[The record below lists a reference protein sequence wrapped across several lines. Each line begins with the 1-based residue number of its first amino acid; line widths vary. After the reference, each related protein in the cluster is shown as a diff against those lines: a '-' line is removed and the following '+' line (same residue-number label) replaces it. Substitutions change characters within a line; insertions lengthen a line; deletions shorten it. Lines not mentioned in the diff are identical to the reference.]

1 MRYATTIGVC
11 IFSLFSLISQA
22 NIETNHPPQEW
33 GNQLAYKVSVP
44 DSYDSRL
51 DWPLM
56 LYFHG
61 NGGQGTNGQ
70 NKPPNSSLW
79 KEKVV
84 LIAPQSGP
92 LNNNNWWQKDQRE
105 AAKEILDY
113 ELSRL
118 NVNPDKIIIIGQ
130 SMGGYCS
137 FLFARDYPEVP
148 SAVVPISGGWGNFNG
163 GNASTFGYPSNM
175 ASWNHIPYWIFH
187 GKNDTTVRIAS
198 SEQAYDLM
206 TEDGIHTK
214 FTTYINQAHHP
225 RHHIYNSQ
233 MFYDWAFA
241 QERNTPHN
249 FQLSLEVDGEVIVVG
264 YFEEGTRVDISS
276 RQADAMNKEYFSG
289 WTSSSEVHYE
299 DSGGAKNTISYPSG
313 NLGLFEN
320 EKSKNTEFIMG
331 NSDARITANYR
342 RLPDAT
348 LSLITP
354 ETATGIQLNFE
365 DSEDLIIQSS
375 YDLMN
380 WTDMNLQTSPHI
392 EEIEDKKFFRLRVV
406 N

>member
-1 MRYATTIGVC
+1 MRQLTTLTFYVML
-11 IFSLFSLISQA
+11 SFSLILQA
-22 NIETNHPPQEW
+22 NVETHHLPQEW
-33 GNQLAYKVSVP
+33 GNQLAYNVSVP
-44 DSYDSRL
+44 DDYDSRL

-70 NKPPNSSLW
+70 NKPPSSSLW

-137 FLFARDYPEVP
+137 FLFARDYAEVP
-148 SAVVPISGGWGNFNG
+148 SVVVPISGGWGDFNG
-163 GNASTFGYPSNM
+163 GSASTSGYPSNM
-175 ASWNHIPYWIFH
+175 APWNHIPYWIFH

-214 FTTYINQAHHP
+214 FTTYINQAHKP

-241 QERNTPHN
+241 QDRNTPHN
-249 FQLSLEVDGEVIVVG
+249 FQLCLEVDDEVIVVG
-264 YFEEGTRVDISS
+264 YFEEGTRVSISS
-276 RQADAMNKEYFSG
+276 RQADAMNSEYFSG
-289 WTSSSEVHYE
+289 WTSSSAVYYE
-299 DSGGAKNTISYPSG
+299 DSGGAKNTVSYPSE
-313 NLGLFEN
+313 NLGFFEDS
-320 EKSKNTEFIMG
+320 KSKNTEYIMG

-342 RLPDAT
+342 RLSDAT
-348 LSLITP
+348 LSMMSSEFTQ
-354 ETATGIQLNFE
+354 EIQLNFE
-365 DSEDLIIQSS
+365 YSEDLIIQSS
-375 YDLMN
+375 YDLKN
-380 WTDMNLQTSPHI
+380 WTVLNLHTSPHI
-392 EEIEDKKFFRLRVV
+392 EGIEDRKFFRLKVV
-406 N
+406 D

>member
-1 MRYATTIGVC
+1 MRQLSILNFYVLL
-11 IFSLFSLISQA
+11 SFSLILQA
-22 NIETNHPPQEW
+22 NVETHHLPQEW
-33 GNQLAYKVSVP
+33 GNQLAYNVSVP
-44 DSYDSRL
+44 DDYDSRL

-148 SAVVPISGGWGNFNG
+148 SVVVPISGGWGNFNG
-163 GNASTFGYPSNM
+163 GNASTSGYPSNM
-175 ASWNHIPYWIFH
+175 APWNHIPYWIFH

-198 SEQAYDLM
+198 SAQAYDLM

-214 FTTYINQAHHP
+214 FTTYINQGHKP

-241 QERNTPHN
+241 QDRNTPHN
-249 FQLSLEVDGEVIVVG
+249 FQLCLEVDGGVTVVG
-264 YFEEGTRVDISS
+264 YFEEGTRVSISS
-276 RQADAMNKEYFSG
+276 RQADAINSEYFSG
-289 WTSSSEVHYE
+289 WTSSSALYYE
-299 DSGGAKNTISYPSG
+299 DSGGVKNTVSYPNE
-313 NLGLFEN
+313 NLGFFEDT
-320 EKSKNTEFIMG
+320 KSLNTKFVMG

-342 RLPDAT
+342 RLSDAT
-348 LSLITP
+348 LSIMSSEFIP
-354 ETATGIQLNFE
+354 EIQLNFE

-375 YDLMN
+375 YDLKN
-380 WTDMNLQTSPHI
+380 WTDLSLQTSPHT
-392 EEIEDKKFFRLRVV
+392 EGIEDKKFFRLEVV
-406 N
+406 D

>member
-1 MRYATTIGVC
+1 MKQLTILNFYVLL
-11 IFSLFSLISQA
+11 SFSLILKA
-22 NIETNHPPQEW
+22 NVEKHHFPQEW
-33 GNQLAYKVSVP
+33 GNQLAYNVSLP
-44 DSYDSRL
+44 DDYESRL

-70 NKPPNSSLW
+70 NKPPASSLW

-105 AAKEILDY
+105 AAKDILDY

-118 NVNPDKIIIIGQ
+118 NINPDKIIIIGQ

-148 SAVVPISGGWGNFNG
+148 SAVVSISGGWGNFNG
-163 GNASTFGYPSNM
+163 GSASTSGYPSNM
-175 ASWNHIPYWIFH
+175 TPWNHIPYWIFH
-187 GKNDTTVRIAS
+187 GKNDNVVRIAS

-214 FTTYINQAHHP
+214 FTTYINQGHKP

-241 QERNTPHN
+241 QDRNTPHN
-249 FQLSLEVDGEVIVVG
+249 FQLCLEVDDEVIVVG
-264 YFEEGTRVDISS
+264 YFEEGTRVGIST
-276 RQADAMNKEYFSG
+276 RQADTINKEYFSG
-289 WTSSSEVHYE
+289 WTSSNEVYYE
-299 DSGGAKNTISYPSG
+299 DSGGAKNTVSYPSE
-313 NLGLFEN
+313 NLGFFEDT
-320 EKSKNTEFIMG
+320 KSQNTEFIMG
-331 NSDARITANYR
+331 NSDTRITANYR

-348 LSLITP
+348 LSMMSSEYTP
-354 ETATGIQLNFE
+354 EIQLIFE
-365 DSEDLIIQSS
+365 DSEDFIIQSS
-375 YDLMN
+375 YDLKN
-380 WTDMNLQTSPHI
+380 WTDLNLQTSPHI
-392 EEIEDKKFFRLRVV
+392 EGIENRKFFRLKVV
-406 N
+406 D

>member
-1 MRYATTIGVC
+1 
-11 IFSLFSLISQA
+11 
-22 NIETNHPPQEW
+22 
-33 GNQLAYKVSVP
+33 
-44 DSYDSRL
+44 
-51 DWPLM
+51 M

-61 NGGQGTNGQ
+61 HGGQGTNGQ
-70 NKPPNSSLW
+70 NKPPSSSLW

-84 LIAPQSGP
+84 LLAPQSGP
-92 LNNNNWWQKDQRE
+92 TKSENWWQKDQRE

-163 GNASTFGYPSNM
+163 GSASTSGYPSNM
-175 ASWNHIPYWIFH
+175 TPWNHIPYWIFH

-214 FTTYINQAHHP
+214 FTTFIYQAHHP

-249 FQLSLEVDGEVIVVG
+249 FQLCIEVDGELTVVG
-264 YFEEGTRVDISS
+264 YFEEGTRVSISS

-289 WTSSSEVHYE
+289 WTTSSAVYYE
-299 DSGGAKNTISYPSG
+299 DSGGAKNTVSYPSE
-313 NLGLFEN
+313 NLGFFES
-320 EKSKNTEFIMG
+320 EESQNTEYIMG

-342 RLPDAT
+342 RLSDLT
-348 LSLITP
+348 LSTITS
-354 ETATGIQLNFE
+354 ESATDIQLNFE
-365 DSEDLIIQSS
+365 HSDDLIIQST
-375 YDLMN
+375 YDLKN
-380 WTDMNLQTSPHI
+380 WTDLNSQVSPYT
-392 EEIEDKKFFRLRVV
+392 EEIEDKKFFRLKIL

>member
-1 MRYATTIGVC
+1 MKQLTILNFYVLL
-11 IFSLFSLISQA
+11 SFSLILKA
-22 NIETNHPPQEW
+22 NVETHHLPQEW
-33 GNQLAYKVSVP
+33 GNQLAYNVSLP
-44 DSYDSRL
+44 DDYESRL

-70 NKPPNSSLW
+70 NKPPASSLW

-84 LIAPQSGP
+84 LVAPQSGP

-105 AAKEILDY
+105 AAKDILDY

-148 SAVVPISGGWGNFNG
+148 SAVVPISGGWGNFNSG
-163 GNASTFGYPSNM
+163 SASTSGYPSNM
-175 ASWNHIPYWIFH
+175 TPWNHIPYWIFH
-187 GKNDTTVRIAS
+187 GKNDNVVRIAS

-214 FTTYINQAHHP
+214 FTTYINQGHKP

-241 QERNTPHN
+241 QDRNTPHN
-249 FQLSLEVDGEVIVVG
+249 FQLCLEVDDEVIVMG
-264 YFEEGTRVDISS
+264 YFEEGTRVGIST
-276 RQADAMNKEYFSG
+276 RQADIMNKEYFSG
-289 WTSSSEVHYE
+289 WTSSNEVYYE
-299 DSGGAKNTISYPSG
+299 DSGGAKNTVSYPSE
-313 NLGLFEN
+313 NLGFFEDTN
-320 EKSKNTEFIMG
+320 SQNTEFIMG
-331 NSDARITANYR
+331 NSDTRITANYR
-342 RLPDAT
+342 RLSDAT
-348 LSLITP
+348 LSMISPEYTP
-354 ETATGIQLNFE
+354 EIQLIFE
-365 DSEDLIIQSS
+365 DSEDFIIQSS
-375 YDLMN
+375 YDLKN
-380 WTDMNLQTSPHI
+380 WTDLNLQTSPHI
-392 EEIEDKKFFRLRVV
+392 EGIENRKFFRLKVV
-406 N
+406 D

>member
-1 MRYATTIGVC
+1 MKQLTILNFYVLL
-11 IFSLFSLISQA
+11 SFSLILKA
-22 NIETNHPPQEW
+22 NVETHHLPQEW
-33 GNQLAYKVSVP
+33 GNQLAYNVSLP
-44 DSYDSRL
+44 DDYDSRL

-70 NKPPNSSLW
+70 NKPPASSLW

-105 AAKEILDY
+105 AAKDILDY

-118 NVNPDKIIIIGQ
+118 NINPDKIIIIGQ

-137 FLFARDYPEVP
+137 FLFARDYPQVP

-163 GNASTFGYPSNM
+163 GSASTSGYPSNM
-175 ASWNHIPYWIFH
+175 TPWNHIPYWIFH
-187 GKNDTTVRIAS
+187 GKNDNVVRIAS

-214 FTTYINQAHHP
+214 FTTYINQGHKP

-241 QERNTPHN
+241 QDRNTPHN
-249 FQLSLEVDGEVIVVG
+249 FQLCLEVDDEVIVVG
-264 YFEEGTRVDISS
+264 YFEEGTRVSIST
-276 RQADAMNKEYFSG
+276 RQADTMIKEYFSG
-289 WTSSSEVHYE
+289 WTSSSEVYYE
-299 DSGGAKNTISYPSG
+299 DSGGAKNTVSYPSE
-313 NLGLFEN
+313 NLGFFEN
-320 EKSKNTEFIMG
+320 TKSQNTEFIMG
-331 NSDARITANYR
+331 NSDTRITANYR
-342 RLPDAT
+342 RLPNAT
-348 LSLITP
+348 LSMMSSEYTP
-354 ETATGIQLNFE
+354 GIQLIFE
-365 DSEDLIIQSS
+365 DSEDFIIQSS
-375 YDLMN
+375 YDLKN
-380 WTDMNLQTSPHI
+380 WTDLDLQTSPHI
-392 EEIEDKKFFRLRVV
+392 EGIENRKFFRLKVV
-406 N
+406 D

>member
-1 MRYATTIGVC
+1 MRQLTILTFYVLL
-11 IFSLFSLISQA
+11 SFSLILQA
-22 NIETNHPPQEW
+22 NVETHHLPQEW
-33 GNQLAYKVSVP
+33 GNQLAYNVSVP
-44 DSYDSRL
+44 DDYDSRL

-70 NKPPNSSLW
+70 NKPPASSLW

-92 LNNNNWWQKDQRE
+92 LNSNNWWQKDQRE
-105 AAKEILDY
+105 AAKDILDY

-118 NVNPDKIIIIGQ
+118 NVNSDKIIIIGQ

-148 SAVVPISGGWGNFNG
+148 SVVVSISGGWGNFNG
-163 GNASTFGYPSNM
+163 GNASTSGYPSNM
-175 ASWNHIPYWIFH
+175 SPWNHIPYWIFH

-214 FTTYINQAHHP
+214 FTTYINQAHKP

-241 QERNTPHN
+241 QDRNTPHN
-249 FQLSLEVDGEVIVVG
+249 FQLCLEIDSEITVVG
-264 YFEEGTRVDISS
+264 YFEEGTSVSISS
-276 RQADAMNKEYFSG
+276 RQADALNKEYFSG
-289 WTSSSEVHYE
+289 WTSSSAVYYE
-299 DSGGAKNTISYPSG
+299 DSGGVKNTVSYPNE
-313 NLGLFEN
+313 NLGFFEDT
-320 EKSKNTEFIMG
+320 KSQNTEFIMG

-342 RLPDAT
+342 RLSDAT
-348 LSLITP
+348 LSMMSSEFTP
-354 ETATGIQLNFE
+354 EIQLSFE
-365 DSEDLIIQSS
+365 DSEVLIIQSS
-375 YDLMN
+375 YDLKN
-380 WTDMNLQTSPHI
+380 WTDMDSQTSPHI
-392 EEIEDKKFFRLRVV
+392 EGIEDKKFFRLKVV
-406 N
+406 D

>member
-1 MRYATTIGVC
+1 MKQLTILNFYVLL
-11 IFSLFSLISQA
+11 SFSLILKA
-22 NIETNHPPQEW
+22 NVETHHLPQEW
-33 GNQLAYKVSVP
+33 GNQLAYNVSLP
-44 DSYDSRL
+44 DDYESRL

-61 NGGQGTNGQ
+61 NGGQGINGQ
-70 NKPPNSSLW
+70 NKPPASSLW

-105 AAKEILDY
+105 AAKDILDY

-137 FLFARDYPEVP
+137 FLFARDYPQVP
-148 SAVVPISGGWGNFNG
+148 SAVIPISGGWGNFNG
-163 GNASTFGYPSNM
+163 GSASTSGYPSNM
-175 ASWNHIPYWIFH
+175 TPWNHIPYWIFH
-187 GKNDTTVRIAS
+187 GKNDNVVRIAS

-214 FTTYINQAHHP
+214 FTTYINQGHKP

-241 QERNTPHN
+241 QDRNTPHN
-249 FQLSLEVDGEVIVVG
+249 FQLCLEVDDEVIVVG
-264 YFEEGTRVDISS
+264 YFEEGTRVSIST
-276 RQADAMNKEYFSG
+276 RQADTINKEYFSG
-289 WTSSSEVHYE
+289 WTSSSEVYYE
-299 DSGGAKNTISYPSG
+299 DSGGAKNTVSYPSE
-313 NLGLFEN
+313 NLGFFEDT
-320 EKSKNTEFIMG
+320 KSQNTEFIMG
-331 NSDARITANYR
+331 NSDTRITANYR

-348 LSLITP
+348 LSMMSSEYTP
-354 ETATGIQLNFE
+354 EIQLIFE
-365 DSEDLIIQSS
+365 DSGDFIIQSS
-375 YDLMN
+375 YDLKN
-380 WTDMNLQTSPHI
+380 WTDLDLQTSPHI
-392 EEIEDKKFFRLRVV
+392 EGIENRKFFRLKVV
-406 N
+406 D

>member
-1 MRYATTIGVC
+1 MKQLTILNFYVLL
-11 IFSLFSLISQA
+11 SFSLILKA
-22 NIETNHPPQEW
+22 NVETHHFPQEW
-33 GNQLAYKVSVP
+33 GNQLAYNVSLP
-44 DSYDSRL
+44 DDYESRL

-70 NKPPNSSLW
+70 NKPPASSLW

-105 AAKEILDY
+105 AAKDILDY

-163 GNASTFGYPSNM
+163 GSASTSGYPSNM
-175 ASWNHIPYWIFH
+175 TPWNHIPYWIFH
-187 GKNDTTVRIAS
+187 GKNDNVVRIAS

-214 FTTYINQAHHP
+214 FTTYINQGHKP

-241 QERNTPHN
+241 QDRNTPHN
-249 FQLSLEVDGEVIVVG
+249 FQLCLEVDDEVIVVG
-264 YFEEGTRVDISS
+264 YFEEGTRVSIST
-276 RQADAMNKEYFSG
+276 RQADTMNKEYFSG
-289 WTSSSEVHYE
+289 WTSSSEVYYE
-299 DSGGAKNTISYPSG
+299 DSGGAKNTVSYPSE
-313 NLGLFEN
+313 NLGFFEDT
-320 EKSKNTEFIMG
+320 KSQNTEFIMG
-331 NSDARITANYR
+331 NSDTRITANYR

-348 LSLITP
+348 LSMMSSEYTP
-354 ETATGIQLNFE
+354 EIQLIFE
-365 DSEDLIIQSS
+365 DSEDFIIQSS
-375 YDLMN
+375 YDLKN
-380 WTDMNLQTSPHI
+380 WTDLSLQTSPHT
-392 EEIEDKKFFRLRVV
+392 EGIEDKKFFRLKVV
-406 N
+406 D

>member
-1 MRYATTIGVC
+1 MKQLTILNFYVLL
-11 IFSLFSLISQA
+11 SFSLILKA
-22 NIETNHPPQEW
+22 NVEKHHFPQEW
-33 GNQLAYKVSVP
+33 GNQLAYNVSLP
-44 DSYDSRL
+44 DDYESRL

-70 NKPPNSSLW
+70 NKPPASSLW

-105 AAKEILDY
+105 AAKDILDY

-118 NVNPDKIIIIGQ
+118 NINPDKIIIIGQ

-148 SAVVPISGGWGNFNG
+148 SAVVSISGGWGNFNG
-163 GNASTFGYPSNM
+163 GSASTSGYPSNM
-175 ASWNHIPYWIFH
+175 TPWNHIPYWIFH
-187 GKNDTTVRIAS
+187 GKNDNVVRIAS

-214 FTTYINQAHHP
+214 FTTYINQGHKP

-241 QERNTPHN
+241 QDRNTPHN
-249 FQLSLEVDGEVIVVG
+249 FQLCLEVDDEVIVVG
-264 YFEEGTRVDISS
+264 YFEEGTRVGIST
-276 RQADAMNKEYFSG
+276 RQADTINKEYFSG
-289 WTSSSEVHYE
+289 WTSSNEVYYE
-299 DSGGAKNTISYPSG
+299 DSGGAKNTVSYPSE
-313 NLGLFEN
+313 NLGFFEDT
-320 EKSKNTEFIMG
+320 KSQNTEFIMG
-331 NSDARITANYR
+331 NSDTRITANYR

-348 LSLITP
+348 LSMMSSEYTP
-354 ETATGIQLNFE
+354 EIQLIFE
-365 DSEDLIIQSS
+365 DSEDFMIQSS
-375 YDLMN
+375 YDLKN
-380 WTDMNLQTSPHI
+380 WTDLNSQTSPHI
-392 EEIEDKKFFRLRVV
+392 EGIENRKFFRLKVV
-406 N
+406 D

>member
-1 MRYATTIGVC
+1 MKQLTILNFYVLL
-11 IFSLFSLISQA
+11 SFSLILKA
-22 NIETNHPPQEW
+22 NVETHHLPQEW
-33 GNQLAYKVSVP
+33 GNQLAYNVSLP
-44 DSYDSRL
+44 DDYDSRL

-70 NKPPNSSLW
+70 NKPPASSLW

-84 LIAPQSGP
+84 LLAPQSGP

-105 AAKEILDY
+105 AAKDILDY

-163 GNASTFGYPSNM
+163 GSASTSGYPSNM
-175 ASWNHIPYWIFH
+175 TPWNHIPYWIFH

-214 FTTYINQAHHP
+214 FTTYISQGHKP

-249 FQLSLEVDGEVIVVG
+249 FQLCLEVDGEVIVLG
-264 YFEEGTRVDISS
+264 YFEEETRVSISS
-276 RQADAMNKEYFSG
+276 RQADAMNSEYFSG
-289 WTSSSEVHYE
+289 WTSSSAVYYE
-299 DSGGAKNTISYPSG
+299 DSGGAKNTVTYPSE
-313 NLGLFEN
+313 NLGFFEDS
-320 EKSKNTEFIMG
+320 KSKNTEYIMG

-342 RLPDAT
+342 RLSDAT
-348 LSLITP
+348 LSMMSSEFTP
-354 ETATGIQLNFE
+354 EIQLNFE
-365 DSEDLIIQSS
+365 YSEDLIIQSS
-375 YDLMN
+375 YDLKN
-380 WTDMNLQTSPHI
+380 WTELNLHTSPHI
-392 EEIEDKKFFRLRVV
+392 EGIEDRKFFRLKVV
-406 N
+406 D

>member
-1 MRYATTIGVC
+1 MKQLTILNFYVLL
-11 IFSLFSLISQA
+11 SFSLILKA
-22 NIETNHPPQEW
+22 NVETHHLPQEW
-33 GNQLAYKVSVP
+33 GNQLAYNVSLP
-44 DSYDSRL
+44 DDYDSRL

-70 NKPPNSSLW
+70 NKPPASSLW

-105 AAKEILDY
+105 AAKDILDY

-163 GNASTFGYPSNM
+163 GSASTSGYPSNM
-175 ASWNHIPYWIFH
+175 TPWNHIPYWIFH
-187 GKNDTTVRIAS
+187 GKNDNVVRIAS

-214 FTTYINQAHHP
+214 FTTYINQGHKP

-241 QERNTPHN
+241 QDRNTPHN
-249 FQLSLEVDGEVIVVG
+249 FQLCLEVDDEVIVVG
-264 YFEEGTRVDISS
+264 YFEEGTRVSIST
-276 RQADAMNKEYFSG
+276 RQADTMSREYFSG
-289 WTSSSEVHYE
+289 WTSSSEVYYE
-299 DSGGAKNTISYPSG
+299 DSGGAKNTVSYPSE
-313 NLGLFEN
+313 NLGFFEDT
-320 EKSKNTEFIMG
+320 KSQNTEFIMG
-331 NSDARITANYR
+331 NSDTRITANYR

-348 LSLITP
+348 LSMMSSEYTP
-354 ETATGIQLNFE
+354 EIQLIFE
-365 DSEDLIIQSS
+365 DSEDFIIQSS
-375 YDLMN
+375 YDLKN
-380 WTDMNLQTSPHI
+380 WTDLNLQTSPHI
-392 EEIEDKKFFRLRVV
+392 EGIENRKFFRLKVV
-406 N
+406 D

>member
-1 MRYATTIGVC
+1 MRQLIILTFYVLL
-11 IFSLFSLISQA
+11 SFSLILQA
-22 NIETNHPPQEW
+22 NVETHHLPQEW
-33 GNQLAYKVSVP
+33 GNQLAYNVSVP
-44 DSYDSRL
+44 DDYGSRL

-70 NKPPNSSLW
+70 NKPPASSLW

-92 LNNNNWWQKDQRE
+92 LNSNNWWQKDQRE
-105 AAKEILDY
+105 AAKDILDY

-148 SAVVPISGGWGNFNG
+148 SVVVPISGGWGNFNG
-163 GNASTFGYPSNM
+163 GNASTSGYPSNM
-175 ASWNHIPYWIFH
+175 APWNHIPYWIFH

-198 SEQAYDLM
+198 SAQAYDLM

-214 FTTYINQAHHP
+214 FTTYINQAHKP

-241 QERNTPHN
+241 QDRNTPHN
-249 FQLSLEVDGEVIVVG
+249 FQLCLEVDDEVIVVG
-264 YFEEGTRVDISS
+264 YFEEGTRVSIST
-276 RQADAMNKEYFSG
+276 RQADTMNKEYFSG
-289 WTSSSEVHYE
+289 WTSSSAVYYE
-299 DSGGAKNTISYPSG
+299 DSGGAKNTVSYPSE
-313 NLGLFEN
+313 NLGFFES
-320 EKSKNTEFIMG
+320 EESQNTEFIMS
-331 NSDARITANYR
+331 NSDARITANYS
-342 RLPDAT
+342 RLPDPT
-348 LSLITP
+348 LSTITSDSV
-354 ETATGIQLNFE
+354 TGIQLNFE

-375 YDLMN
+375 YDLKN
-380 WTDMNLQTSPHI
+380 WTDLNSQTSPHT
-392 EEIEDKKFFRLRVV
+392 EEIEDKKFFRLKIL

>member
-1 MRYATTIGVC
+1 MRKLTILTFYVLL
-11 IFSLFSLISQA
+11 SFSLILEA
-22 NIETNHPPQEW
+22 NVETHHLPQEW
-33 GNQLAYKVSVP
+33 GNQLAYNVSVP
-44 DSYDSRL
+44 DDYGSRL

-70 NKPPNSSLW
+70 NKPPASSLW

-92 LNNNNWWQKDQRE
+92 LNSNNWWQKDQRE
-105 AAKEILDY
+105 AAKDILDY

-148 SAVVPISGGWGNFNG
+148 SVVVPISGGWGNFNG
-163 GNASTFGYPSNM
+163 GNASTSGYPSNM
-175 ASWNHIPYWIFH
+175 APWNHIPYWIFH

-198 SEQAYDLM
+198 SAQAYDLM

-214 FTTYINQAHHP
+214 FTTYINQAHKP

-241 QERNTPHN
+241 QDRNTPHN
-249 FQLSLEVDGEVIVVG
+249 FQLCLEVDSEITVVG
-264 YFEEGTRVDISS
+264 YFEEGTRVSISS

-289 WTSSSEVHYE
+289 WTSSSAVHYE
-299 DSGGAKNTISYPSG
+299 DSGGAKNTISYPSQ
-313 NLGLFEN
+313 NLGFFEDT
-320 EKSKNTEFIMG
+320 KSQNTEFVMG
-331 NSDARITANYR
+331 NSDVNITANYR
-342 RLPDAT
+342 RLSDAT
-348 LSLITP
+348 LSIMRS
-354 ETATGIQLNFE
+354 EFASEIQLNFE
-365 DSEDLIIQSS
+365 DGADLIIQSS
-375 YDLMN
+375 YDLNN
-380 WTDMNLQTSPHI
+380 WTDLSLQTSPHT
-392 EEIEDKKFFRLRVV
+392 EGIEDKKFFRLKVV
-406 N
+406 D

>member
-1 MRYATTIGVC
+1 MRQLTILTFYVLL
-11 IFSLFSLISQA
+11 SFSLILQA
-22 NIETNHPPQEW
+22 NVETHHLPQEW
-33 GNQLAYKVSVP
+33 GNQLAYNVSVP
-44 DSYDSRL
+44 DDYDSRL

-70 NKPPNSSLW
+70 NKPPASSLW

-92 LNNNNWWQKDQRE
+92 LNSNNWWQKDQRE
-105 AAKEILDY
+105 AAKDILDY

-148 SAVVPISGGWGNFNG
+148 SVVVPISGGWGNFNG
-163 GNASTFGYPSNM
+163 GNASTSGYPSNM
-175 ASWNHIPYWIFH
+175 APWNHIPYWIFH

-198 SEQAYDLM
+198 SAQAYDLM

-214 FTTYINQAHHP
+214 FTTYINQGHKP

-241 QERNTPHN
+241 QDRNTPHN
-249 FQLSLEVDGEVIVVG
+249 FQLCLEVDGGVTVVG
-264 YFEEGTRVDISS
+264 YFEEGTRVSISS
-276 RQADAMNKEYFSG
+276 RQADAINSEYFSG
-289 WTSSSEVHYE
+289 WTSSSAVYYE
-299 DSGGAKNTISYPSG
+299 DSGGVKNTVSYPNE
-313 NLGLFEN
+313 NLGFFEDT
-320 EKSKNTEFIMG
+320 KSQNTEFVMG

-342 RLPDAT
+342 RLSDAT
-348 LSLITP
+348 LSIMSSEFIP
-354 ETATGIQLNFE
+354 EIQLNFE

-375 YDLMN
+375 YDLKN
-380 WTDMNLQTSPHI
+380 WTDIDSQTSPHI
-392 EEIEDKKFFRLRVV
+392 EGIEDKKFFRLKVV
-406 N
+406 D

>member
-1 MRYATTIGVC
+1 MRKLTILTFYVLL
-11 IFSLFSLISQA
+11 SFSLILEA
-22 NIETNHPPQEW
+22 NVETHHLPQEW
-33 GNQLAYKVSVP
+33 GNQLAYNVSVP
-44 DSYDSRL
+44 DDYGSRL

-70 NKPPNSSLW
+70 NKPPASSLW

-92 LNNNNWWQKDQRE
+92 LNSNNWWQKDQRE
-105 AAKEILDY
+105 AAKDILDY

-148 SAVVPISGGWGNFNG
+148 SVVVPISGGWGNFNG
-163 GNASTFGYPSNM
+163 GNASTSGYPSNM
-175 ASWNHIPYWIFH
+175 APWNHIPYWIFH

-198 SEQAYDLM
+198 SAQAYDLM
-206 TEDGIHTK
+206 TEDGIYTK
-214 FTTYINQAHHP
+214 FTTYINQGHKP

-241 QERNTPHN
+241 QDRNTPHN
-249 FQLSLEVDGEVIVVG
+249 FQLCLEVDGGVTVVG
-264 YFEEGTRVDISS
+264 YFEEGTRVSISS
-276 RQADAMNKEYFSG
+276 RQADAINSEYFSG
-289 WTSSSEVHYE
+289 WTSSSAVYYE
-299 DSGGAKNTISYPSG
+299 DSGGVKNTVSNPNE
-313 NLGLFEN
+313 NLGFFEDT
-320 EKSKNTEFIMG
+320 KSQNTEFVMG

-342 RLPDAT
+342 RLSDAT
-348 LSLITP
+348 LSMMSSEFTP
-354 ETATGIQLNFE
+354 EIQLNFE

-375 YDLMN
+375 YDLKN
-380 WTDMNLQTSPHI
+380 WTDIDSQTSPHI
-392 EEIEDKKFFRLRVV
+392 EGIEDKKFFRLKVV
-406 N
+406 D

>member
-1 MRYATTIGVC
+1 MRQLTILTFYVLL
-11 IFSLFSLISQA
+11 SFSLILQA
-22 NIETNHPPQEW
+22 NVETHHLPQEW
-33 GNQLAYKVSVP
+33 GNQLAYNVSVP
-44 DSYDSRL
+44 DDYGSRL

-70 NKPPNSSLW
+70 NKPPASSLW

-92 LNNNNWWQKDQRE
+92 LNSNNWWQKDQRE
-105 AAKEILDY
+105 AAKDILDY

-148 SAVVPISGGWGNFNG
+148 SVVVPISGGWGNFNG
-163 GNASTFGYPSNM
+163 GNASTSGYPSNM
-175 ASWNHIPYWIFH
+175 APWNHIPYWIFH

-198 SEQAYDLM
+198 SAQAYDLM

-214 FTTYINQAHHP
+214 FTTYIHQAHKP

-241 QERNTPHN
+241 QDRNTPHN
-249 FQLSLEVDGEVIVVG
+249 FQLCLEVDSEITVVG
-264 YFEEGTRVDISS
+264 YFEEGTRVSISS

-289 WTSSSEVHYE
+289 WTSSSAVHYE
-299 DSGGAKNTISYPSG
+299 DSGGAKNTISYPSQ
-313 NLGLFEN
+313 NLGFFEDT
-320 EKSKNTEFIMG
+320 KSQNTEFVMG
-331 NSDARITANYR
+331 NSDVNITANYR
-342 RLPDAT
+342 RLSDAT
-348 LSLITP
+348 LSIMRS
-354 ETATGIQLNFE
+354 EFASEIQLNFE
-365 DSEDLIIQSS
+365 DGADLIIQSS
-375 YDLMN
+375 YDLNN
-380 WTDMNLQTSPHI
+380 WTDLSLQTSPHT
-392 EEIEDKKFFRLRVV
+392 EGIEDKKFFRLKVV
-406 N
+406 D